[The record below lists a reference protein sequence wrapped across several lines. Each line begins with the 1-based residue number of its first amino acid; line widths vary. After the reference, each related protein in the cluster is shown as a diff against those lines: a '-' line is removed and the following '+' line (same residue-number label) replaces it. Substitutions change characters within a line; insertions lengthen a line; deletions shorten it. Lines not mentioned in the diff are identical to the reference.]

1 MGPVMIGSLLTWI
14 LPPAAGF
21 FLFGQTLQ
29 FHSWAFVNFVVFAI
43 QTLIYIG
50 VLKGFNRRA
59 ALALREE
66 IEALDAAGR

>member
-1 MGPVMIGSLLTWI
+1 
-14 LPPAAGF
+14 
-21 FLFGQTLQ
+21 
-29 FHSWAFVNFVVFAI
+29 VNFVVFAI